1 MSSLLKFPYGKDFLQ
16 IGISEEKLEILHSK
30 YLEPL
35 KDLNNAIK
43 ESIRNPIN
51 SKPLSSLSKNK
62 KICIIVP
69 DKTRACPTKEILPL
83 VLEEIKECKPSD
95 LKILIGNGLHKPM
108 SNQEIIEML
117 GKNIIEEY
125 EVINHSANEEKELIN
140 LKEETSY
147 GTPIIVN
154 KIVAKSD
161 YVIGI
166 GLVEPHFFA
175 GYSGGRKIILPA
187 VAGKEAIFN
196 NHSYKMIAH
205 PNANYGILNGNP
217 IHNDMMEFMKF
228 VNLSF
233 IINVIINNEG
243 KICKIFSGNPIEAHK
258 KAVEFL
264 DNYINIKLNEYADIA
279 IVSNGGY
286 PLDRNL
292 YQAVK
297 GIATANRVVKNGGI
311 IIMVAECKDGLGG
324 HEEFRKL
331 MCKEN
336 PDDVLKEIRENEPI
350 NDQWEAQILAKILK
364 KNKVII
370 VTKGVD
376 HKITK
381 EMMMEYASTI
391 DEALDLAKK
400 LIPIIKKPKIL
411 AIPEGPYVIP
421 NV

>member
-1 MSSLLKFPYGKDFLQ
+1 MLLKFPFGKDFLQ
-16 IGISEEKLEILHSK
+16 IEISEERLEVVYSK

-35 KDLNNAIK
+35 VNLSNAIK
-43 ESIRNPIN
+43 KSLIEPIN
-51 SKPLSSLSKNK
+51 SKPLFSLNKNK
-62 KICIIVP
+62 KICIILP

-83 VLEEIKECKPSD
+83 VLEEIEKCKPSD

-108 SNQEIIEML
+108 TKQEIIEML
-117 GKNIIEEY
+117 GENIFEKY
-125 EVINHSANEEKELIN
+125 EIINHLANDEKELID
-140 LKEETSY
+140 LKEKTSY
-147 GTPIIVN
+147 GTPIIIN
-154 KIVAKSD
+154 KIVKESD

-196 NHSYKMIAH
+196 NHSYKMIDH

-217 IHNDMMEFMKF
+217 IHNDMIEFMKF
-228 VNLSF
+228 TNLFF
-233 IINVIINNEG
+233 IVNVIINNKGE
-243 KICKIFSGNPIEAHK
+243 ICKVFSGDPIEAHK

-264 DNYINIKLNEYADIA
+264 DYHVNVKLNEYADIV
-279 IVSNGGY
+279 ITTNGGY
-286 PLDRNL
+286 PLDRDL

-297 GIATANRVVKNGGI
+297 GIATASRVVKNGGV
-311 IIMVAECKDGLGG
+311 IIMIAECRDGLGG

-336 PDDVLKEIRENEPI
+336 PNEVLKEIKENEPI
-350 NDQWEAQILAKILK
+350 NDQWQAQILAKILK

-376 HKITK
+376 HKIIK
-381 EMMMEYASTI
+381 EMMMEPASTI
-391 DEALDLAKK
+391 DEALDLARK
-400 LIPIIKKPKIL
+400 LIPKIEKPRIL

>member
-1 MSSLLKFPYGKDFLQ
+1 MLLKLPFGKDFLK
-16 IGISEEKLEILHSK
+16 IEISEEKLEIVHSK

-35 KDLNNAIK
+35 KDLKNAIK
-43 ESIRNPIN
+43 KSIRKPIN

-83 VLEEIKECKPSD
+83 ILEEIEKCKPID

-108 SNQEIIEML
+108 TNQEIIEML
-117 GKNIIEEY
+117 GKEVIEEY
-125 EVINHSANEEKELIN
+125 EIINHLANDEKELIN
-140 LKEETSY
+140 LGKRTSY
-147 GTPIIVN
+147 GTPAIVN
-154 KIVAKSD
+154 KIVKKSD
-161 YVIGI
+161 YVIGV

-175 GYSGGRKIILPA
+175 GYSGGRKIILPG

-196 NHSYKMIAH
+196 NHSYRMIDN

-217 IHNDMMEFMKF
+217 IHLDMIEFMKF

-243 KICKIFSGNPIEAHK
+243 KICKVFSGDPIEAHE

-264 DNYINIKLNEYADIA
+264 NKYVNIKLHEYADIA

-297 GIATANRVVKNGGI
+297 GIATASRVLKNGGV

-324 HEEFRKL
+324 HEEFVKL
-331 MCKEN
+331 MCKDDPN
-336 PDDVLKEIRENEPI
+336 DVLKEIKENEPI
-350 NDQWEAQILAKILK
+350 NDQWQAQILAKILK
-364 KNKVII
+364 KNRVII

-376 HKITK
+376 HKIIK
-381 EMMMEYASTI
+381 EMMMEHASTI
-391 DEALDLAKK
+391 DEALDLAKN
-400 LIPIIKKPKIL
+400 LIKIEKPRIV